1 MKRIT
6 IILFIIIFI
15 NVCSLSANAK
25 SSSSV
30 NFRVLEEGNYVQVII
45 TTSGSENGIS
55 GIQGTF
61 NYDKDTLEYVDKKSM
76 ANNWMVS
83 GFNAETGI
91 FLLEIDDITDESTYI
106 YEETEIAQFTFKLKE
121 KNITGNTR
129 ISISNIIASGA
140 DALKEQEVIKN
151 VTLKDSKIESVTEE
165 INSSN
170 KIESGVE
177 KLSLT
182 REQEN
187 IVNKTDKTISN
198 QLPKAGENNIKICIL
213 LCILISIFFYTKYK
227 KC

>member
-1 MKRIT
+1 M
-6 IILFIIIFI
+6 
-15 NVCSLSANAK
+15 
-25 SSSSV
+25 
-30 NFRVLEEGNYVQVII
+30 
-45 TTSGSENGIS
+45 
-55 GIQGTF
+55 
-61 NYDKDTLEYVDKKSM
+61 
-76 ANNWMVS
+76 
-83 GFNAETGI
+83 
-91 FLLEIDDITDESTYI
+91 
-106 YEETEIAQFTFKLKE
+106 AQFTFKLKQ

-129 ISISNIIASGA
+129 ISISNIIPSGA
-140 DALKEQEVIKN
+140 DELQEQEVIKN

-187 IVNKTDKTISN
+187 IVNKTNETISN
-198 QLPKAGENNIKICIL
+198 QLPKAGEKDIRIFIL